1 MDILMQL
8 VFLVGVIFQC
18 LLMTRHLINVK
29 FLRNI
34 LLMLGGAFVLTLLG
48 LAEKNLA
55 FDFVVALG
63 LLFAFIFIIV
73 NRKEIISFL
82 DERVFDLLNLLL
94 IYFLILASS
103 NVYNLV
109 ILGAGIL
116 VFIVYLSMRLTH
128 SNKTISGL
136 IFIFGFIV
144 LMILFFAVPIID
156 IIPMDHAYLLPLA
169 VLVPI
174 IFIGITFPK
183 KVNSKVLQ
191 GSSYLWHLIILL
203 VLEFFALK
211 EIYFGFM
218 GGEIFSPYLYFF
230 IGASSVYFVVLVFNI
245 ILSLPLIGEDTP
257 LNDSMKTVYESITLF
272 SEKYHDFQ
280 IPYIEFALVFA
291 VSLLVF
297 WVHYFIRFISIQEFI
312 LVLMPVLIILFR
324 LRKKRV
330 IE

>member
-1 MDILMQL
+1 MQL

-18 LLMTRHLINVK
+18 LLMTRHLIDRK
-29 FLRNI
+29 YLKNI

-48 LAEKNLA
+48 LAEKNLV
-55 FDFVVALG
+55 FDFVVAWG

-82 DERVFDLLNLLL
+82 DERVFVLLNLLL

-116 VFIVYLSMRLTH
+116 VFIVYVSMRLTH

-136 IFIFGFIV
+136 IFVFGFMV
-144 LMILFFAVPIID
+144 LMVLFFAVPIINFLP
-156 IIPMDHAYLLPLA
+156 IEHTYLLPLA
-169 VLVPI
+169 ILVPI
-174 IFIGITFPK
+174 IFLIITFPK

-218 GGEIFSPYLYFF
+218 SGEIFSPYLYFF
-230 IGASSVYFVVLVFNI
+230 IGASSVYFIVLIFNI

-257 LNDSMKTVYESITLF
+257 LKESMKTVYESITLF

-280 IPYIEFALVFA
+280 IPYLEFALVFA

-297 WVHYFIRFISIQEFI
+297 WVHYFMKFISIQEFI
-312 LVLMPVLIILFR
+312 LILMPILIILFR
-324 LRKKRV
+324 IRKNKS